1 METLIEFLNST
12 ALNKYIM
19 SEAWLWPTLEIFHFF
34 GLCLLLGSVIIFDL
48 RALGVAREVPLIR
61 IETFMVSAAVGFA
74 INLITGIVFII
85 GDPDRYLPNIAFRIK
100 MILILVAGLNV
111 LYYTWRLRPQVLR
124 GLEGNDLSGGARY
137 VAALSL
143 TLWTCVIVLGRII
156 PYVEQ

>member
-12 ALNKYIM
+12 ALNKYIV
-19 SEAWLWPTLEIFHFF
+19 SEAWLWPTLETFHFF

-100 MILILVAGLNV
+100 MIMILVAGLNV
-111 LYYTWRLRPQVLR
+111 LYYKWRLHPQVLR
-124 GLEGNDLSGGARY
+124 GLEGKNLSGGARY

>member
-61 IETFMVSAAVGFA
+61 IETFIVSAAVGFA

-124 GLEGNDLSGGARY
+124 GLEGKDLSGGARY

-156 PYVEQ
+156 PYVEK